1 MGMIA
6 TSDTIS
12 REKKMGGGS
21 NARLGEGGGRITFTC
36 DITSYRIEPIGTPV
50 YYSLTLG
57 GGGGGGIPP
66 MFKLPP
72 PPSWNQCQ

>member
-21 NARLGEGGGRITFTC
+21 NARLGEGGGELPLPVI
-36 DITSYRIEPIGTPV
+36 SQVIE
-50 YYSLTLG
+50 
-57 GGGGGGIPP
+57 
-66 MFKLPP
+66 
-72 PPSWNQCQ
+72 